1 MLPWILCGIF
11 AVIIIALAVKIRV
24 MQKSMDEIC
33 DSISEHLCSD
43 TNQLVTVSSSDKH
56 VRHLASEIAKQLA
69 ELRRQRRQYISG
81 DRELKEAVTNISH
94 DLRTPLT
101 AICGYMELLEAEEL
115 TAPAKHYVA
124 QIGSRAEALKALTE
138 ELFRY
143 SVISS
148 VSDLQYEKVNVGRV
162 LEDTLISFYGALE
175 QKRIVPEITLSEGEI
190 VRLLDPS
197 ALSRIFGNIIAN
209 AVKYSDGDFAVTM
222 TEKGEITFS
231 NTASALSSVEV
242 GRLFDRFYTVDS
254 ARKSTGLGLSI
265 AKLLTERMGGSVS
278 AEYQSD
284 VLTIRLSF
292 AELEN
297 QKVAQSWKGSLWEAM
312 SST

>member
-1 MLPWILCGIF
+1 MLPWILCGIL
-11 AVIIIALAVKIRV
+11 AVIIIALAVKIRI
-24 MQKSMDEIC
+24 MQMSMDEIC
-33 DSISEHLCSD
+33 ACISEHLSSD
-43 TNQLVTVSSSDKH
+43 TNQLITVSSADKH
-56 VRHLASEIAKQLA
+56 VRHLASEIAGQLS
-69 ELRRQRRQYISG
+69 ELRRQKRQYISG

-101 AICGYMELLEAEEL
+101 AICGYLELLEAEDL
-115 TAPAKHYVA
+115 TDSAKRYTE
-124 QIGSRAEALKALTE
+124 QIGSRAQALKVLTE

-148 VSDLQYEKVNVGRV
+148 VSELSYERINVGRV

-175 QKRIVPEITLSEGEI
+175 QKQIVPVITLPDGE
-190 VRLLDPS
+190 VLRLLDPS

-209 AVKYSDGDFAVTM
+209 AVKYSDGDFTVNM
-222 TEKGEITFS
+222 TEAGEITFS

-278 AEYQSD
+278 ADYKEN
-284 VLTIRLSF
+284 TLSVTLCF
-292 AELEN
+292 R
-297 QKVAQSWKGSLWEAM
+297 
-312 SST
+312 